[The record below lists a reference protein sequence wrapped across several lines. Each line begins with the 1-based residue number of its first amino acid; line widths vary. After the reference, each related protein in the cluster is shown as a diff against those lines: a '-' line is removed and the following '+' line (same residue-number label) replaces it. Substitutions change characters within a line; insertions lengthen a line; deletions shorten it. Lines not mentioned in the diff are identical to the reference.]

1 MNTNMIIARLSQKN
15 KGQFFKMSY
24 ISDVPVTAQAKRN
37 GVTVM
42 KYTTGTFRWGIN
54 YKNLRTVKIKD
65 SMIFG
70 ESVTHELPWGE
81 WDPEHK
87 GLIINHNNK
96 QYVRLYTSPNKNKS
110 TFYLNGRPI
119 EIEDLK
125 KLEVVQNSY
134 WNKNGLDK
142 PDCLTIFSGNIQ
154 EIW

>member
-24 ISDVPVTAQAKRN
+24 ISDVPVTAQAKRD

-42 KYTTGTFRWGIN
+42 KYTTGTFRWGLN
-54 YKNLRTVKIKD
+54 YSNLKTIKAKQA
-65 SMIFG
+65 
-70 ESVTHELPWGE
+70 ESVTPSEHKLAWGE
-81 WDPEHK
+81 WDQKHK
-87 GLIINHNNK
+87 GLIINHKNK

-119 EIEDLK
+119 EIEKLK
-125 KLEVVQNSY
+125 EMGVVQNSY
-134 WNKNGLDK
+134 WNKKNGDK

>member
-1 MNTNMIIARLSQKN
+1 MNTNMIIARLSKKN

-24 ISDVPVTAQAKRN
+24 ISDVPVTAQAKRD

-42 KYTTGTFRWGIN
+42 KYTTGTMRWGLN
-54 YKNLRTVKIKD
+54 YSNLKSVKAKQ
-65 SMIFG
+65 S
-70 ESVTHELPWGE
+70 ESPVPSEHKLSWGE
-81 WDPEHK
+81 WDPRHK
-87 GLIINHNNK
+87 GLIINHKNK

-119 EIEDLK
+119 EVEDLK
-125 KLEVVQNSY
+125 KLGVVQNSY
-134 WNKNGLDK
+134 WNKTGS